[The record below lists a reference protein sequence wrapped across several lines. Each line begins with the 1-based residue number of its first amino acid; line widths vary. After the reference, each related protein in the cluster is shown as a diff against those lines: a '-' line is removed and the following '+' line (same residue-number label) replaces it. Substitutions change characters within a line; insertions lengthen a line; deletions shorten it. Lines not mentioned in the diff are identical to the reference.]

1 MPITIKS
8 PAIRM
13 SDESPV
19 TPRGSG
25 QPQEASSGRRMS
37 MVVIGLAVAA
47 RVMRDPRTY
56 ETAIV
61 VVIAVAAVTGLGKAG
76 KSSSFARLAAWDERR
91 REMEL
96 RRRQGRK
103 SRG

>member
-1 MPITIKS
+1 MPITSKS
-8 PAIRM
+8 PALRM

-19 TPRGSG
+19 TPR
-25 QPQEASSGRRMS
+25 QPQEASSGRGMS

-47 RVMRDPRTY
+47 RIMRDPRTY

-61 VVIAVAAVTGLGKAG
+61 IVIAVAAVTGLGKAG
-76 KSSSFARLAAWDERR
+76 KTHSFARLAAWDERR

-96 RRRQGRK
+96 RRRQARK
-103 SRG
+103 RAG